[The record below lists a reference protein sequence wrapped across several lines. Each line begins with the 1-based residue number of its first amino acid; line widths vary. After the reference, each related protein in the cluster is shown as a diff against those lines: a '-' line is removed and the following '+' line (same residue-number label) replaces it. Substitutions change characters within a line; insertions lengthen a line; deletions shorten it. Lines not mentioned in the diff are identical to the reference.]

1 VKERERKRKEDSMK
15 MIRSWIVALALGAV
29 IAGLIAGQALAQEG
43 VTRTVILK
51 KPLEA
56 DPTKEVTIFVA
67 EFKPGARTGKHY
79 HPGQEFIYV
88 LEGEGSIEEE
98 GKPPVDLK
106 PGVGIYFQSD
116 PAKPTY
122 VHEGINLSATKPLKL
137 VTTLITEKGQPL
149 AIPVK

>member
-1 VKERERKRKEDSMK
+1 MK
-15 MIRSWIVALALGAV
+15 TNNAFVFIFTVAIGLALSGPV
-29 IAGLIAGQALAQEG
+29 FAQEG
-43 VTRTVILK
+43 VTRTVLLK

-56 DPTKEVTIFVA
+56 DPKKEVTIFMA

-88 LEGEGSIEEE
+88 VEGEGRIEEA
-98 GKPPVDLK
+98 GKPPVELK
-106 PGVGIYFQSD
+106 PGMAIYFESD

-122 VHEGINLSATKPLKL
+122 VHEGFNTSKTKTLKL

-149 AIPVK
+149 ATPVK

>member
-1 VKERERKRKEDSMK
+1 MPHNQPIE
-15 MIRSWIVALALGAV
+15 
-29 IAGLIAGQALAQEG
+29 
-43 VTRTVILK
+43 
-51 KPLEA
+51 
-56 DPTKEVTIFVA
+56 PT
-67 EFKPGARTGKHY
+67 
-79 HPGQEFIYV
+79 FIYV
-88 LEGEGSIEEE
+88 LEGEGRIEEE

-106 PGVGIYFQSD
+106 PGVGVYFQSD

>member
-1 VKERERKRKEDSMK
+1 MKTKRVL
-15 MIRSWIVALALGAV
+15 IAALALGAV
-29 IAGLIAGQALAQEG
+29 IAVSMARQAVAQEG

-56 DPTKEVTIFVA
+56 DPKKEVTIFVA

-88 LEGEGSIEEE
+88 LEGEGRIEEA
-98 GKPPVDLK
+98 GKPPIDLK
-106 PGVGIYFQSD
+106 PGMAVYFESD

-122 VHEGINLSATKPLKL
+122 VHEGFNLSKTKPMKL

-149 AIPVK
+149 AIPAK

>member
-1 VKERERKRKEDSMK
+1 MK
-15 MIRSWIVALALGAV
+15 TNKTFIFISTLAIGLALAA
-29 IAGLIAGQALAQEG
+29 AAPAQEG
-43 VTRTVILK
+43 VTRTVLLK

-56 DPTKEVTIFVA
+56 DPKKEVTIFMA

-88 LEGEGSIEEE
+88 VEGEGRIEEA
-98 GKPPVDLK
+98 GKPPVELK
-106 PGVGIYFQSD
+106 PGMAIYFESD

-122 VHEGINLSATKPLKL
+122 VHEGINASKTKTLKL

-149 AIPVK
+149 AIPAK

>member
-1 VKERERKRKEDSMK
+1 MQQSEGREKSMQTN
-15 MIRSWIVALALGAV
+15 RSGIVAFTLGAV
-29 IAGLIAGQALAQEG
+29 IAVSIAGQAFAQEG

-51 KPLEA
+51 ESLEA
-56 DPTKEVTIFVA
+56 DPTKEVTVFVF
-67 EFKPGARTGKHY
+67 ELKPGGRTGKHY

-88 LEGEGSIEEE
+88 LEGEGRIEEA

-106 PGVGIYFQSD
+106 PGVGVYFRSD

-122 VHEGINLSATKPLKL
+122 VHEGINLSQTNSLKL

>member
-1 VKERERKRKEDSMK
+1 M
-15 MIRSWIVALALGAV
+15 MQRSFGRALMLALVLTVGA
-29 IAGLIAGQALAQEG
+29 ALSLIGERSASAQEG
-43 VTRTVILK
+43 VTRTPILK
-51 KPLEA
+51 KDLEA
-56 DPTKEVTIFVA
+56 DPKKEVTMFIG

-88 LEGEGSIEEE
+88 LEGRGVLEEV

-106 PGVGIYFQSD
+106 PGVAIYLQSD

-122 VHEGINLSATKPLKL
+122 VHEGINLSKTDGMKL
-137 VTTLITEKGQPL
+137 LVILITEKGQPL

>member
-1 VKERERKRKEDSMK
+1 M
-15 MIRSWIVALALGAV
+15 MQRSFGRALMLALVLTVGA
-29 IAGLIAGQALAQEG
+29 ALSLIGERSASAQEG
-43 VTRTVILK
+43 VTRTPILK
-51 KPLEA
+51 KDLEA
-56 DPTKEVTIFVA
+56 DPKKEVTIFIG

-88 LEGEGSIEEE
+88 LEGRGVLEEV

-106 PGVGIYFQSD
+106 PGVAIYLQSD

-122 VHEGINLSATKPLKL
+122 VHEGINLSKTDGMKL
-137 VTTLITEKGQPL
+137 LVILITEKGQPL

>member
-1 VKERERKRKEDSMK
+1 MK
-15 MIRSWIVALALGAV
+15 TNRSWIVTLALGAV
-29 IAGLIAGQALAQEG
+29 IAVSIAGLALAQEG

-51 KPLEA
+51 KPLDA
-56 DPTKEVTIFVA
+56 DSTKEVTIFVA

-88 LEGEGSIEEE
+88 LEGEGRIEEK

-106 PGVGIYFQSD
+106 PGVGVYFKSD
-116 PAKPTY
+116 PTKPTY
-122 VHEGINLSATKPLKL
+122 VHEGINLSETRPLKL

>member
-1 VKERERKRKEDSMK
+1 MRERERKEKHMK
-15 MIRSWIVALALGAV
+15 TNRSWIGAFTLGAG
-29 IAGLIAGQALAQEG
+29 IAVSIAGQAFAQEG
-43 VTRTVILK
+43 VTRTVLLK
-51 KPLEA
+51 QPLEA
-56 DPTKEVTIFVA
+56 DPTKEVTVFA
-67 EFKPGARTGKHY
+67 FELKPGGRTGKHY

-88 LEGEGSIEEE
+88 LEGEGRIEEQ

-106 PGVGIYFQSD
+106 PGMGVYFQSD

-122 VHEGINLSATKPLKL
+122 VHEGINLSQTKPLKL

>member
-1 VKERERKRKEDSMK
+1 MK
-15 MIRSWIVALALGAV
+15 TNQSFIFIFTVAIGLALGGA
-29 IAGLIAGQALAQEG
+29 APAQEG
-43 VTRTVILK
+43 VTRTVLLK

-56 DPTKEVTIFVA
+56 DAKKEVTIFMA

-88 LEGEGSIEEE
+88 VEGEGRIEEA
-98 GKPPVDLK
+98 GKPPLELK
-106 PGVGIYFQSD
+106 PGMAIYFESD

-122 VHEGINLSATKPLKL
+122 VHEGINTSKTKTLKL

-149 AIPVK
+149 AIPAK

>member
-1 VKERERKRKEDSMK
+1 MKTKRVL
-15 MIRSWIVALALGAV
+15 IAALALGAV
-29 IAGLIAGQALAQEG
+29 MAVSMARQAVAQEG

-56 DPTKEVTIFVA
+56 DPKKEVTIFVA

-88 LEGEGSIEEE
+88 LEGEGRIEEA
-98 GKPPVDLK
+98 GKPPIDLK
-106 PGVGIYFQSD
+106 PGMAVYFESD

-122 VHEGINLSATKPLKL
+122 VHEGFNLSKTKPMKL

-149 AIPVK
+149 AIPAK

>member
-1 VKERERKRKEDSMK
+1 MQQSEGREESMQTN
-15 MIRSWIVALALGAV
+15 RSGIVAFTLGAV
-29 IAGLIAGQALAQEG
+29 IAVSIARQAFAQEG

-51 KPLEA
+51 ESLEA
-56 DPTKEVTIFVA
+56 DPTKEVTVFVF
-67 EFKPGARTGKHY
+67 ELKPGGRTGKHY

-88 LEGEGSIEEE
+88 LEGEGRIEEA

-106 PGVGIYFQSD
+106 PGVGVYFRSD

-122 VHEGINLSATKPLKL
+122 VHEGINLSQTNSLKL

>member
-1 VKERERKRKEDSMK
+1 MMTNKAL
-15 MIRSWIVALALGAV
+15 IVALAVGASV
-29 IAGLIAGQALAQEG
+29 AFSISERAISQEG
-43 VTRTVILK
+43 VTRTVLLK

-56 DPTKEVTIFVA
+56 DPKKEVTVFMA

-88 LEGEGSIEEE
+88 VDGEGRIEEV

-106 PGVGIYFQSD
+106 PGLAIYFESD

-122 VHEGINLSATKPLKL
+122 VHEGINTSKTKPLKL